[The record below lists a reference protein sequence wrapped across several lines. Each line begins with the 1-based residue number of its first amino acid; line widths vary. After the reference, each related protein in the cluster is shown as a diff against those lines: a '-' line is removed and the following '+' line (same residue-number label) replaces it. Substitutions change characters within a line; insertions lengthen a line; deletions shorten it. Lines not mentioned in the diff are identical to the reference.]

1 MPLQEQ
7 YTELPLTGGLDE
19 KANKEGNVEGFL
31 GLVNCEYIDKDS
43 VRRRRG
49 FTRVATWTQDNEQ
62 GLVASGDAL
71 AILSGTGLRPY
82 TPTAGLGT
90 VQTTYGFRHSSLGTV
105 WDAKRVVSS
114 DVAFSASYALV
125 VQNILLEEAT
135 TNWASG
141 TVTRQILWRV
151 VERSTWTTV
160 MSGVITGTGVG
171 ALHPRA
177 LASGGV
183 SPKFMIVYLEGSYGV
198 ACTLKTV
205 SLDVSTLTASA
216 AVSQDAAALTLNYSV
231 ALDAVAVGGVAY
243 IAYTKSAG
251 NIALL
256 ALNITT
262 GGGST
267 YNDTVS
273 TTTGGSLAI
282 VVHPVFDEVTVVF
295 SSTTTRI
302 DASVYP
308 KALGSRTRGTTG
320 GTPVYTGADLVSRV
334 SASTSGTASH
344 SVRVVAE
351 GILSPSLM
359 VFTYDSSSNAVAALP
374 VLSKL
379 KLATKPFLVGAR
391 VLVGAT
397 PSNAW
402 SSGFGSVVVLDTS
415 GAALYGQFA
424 FDEVGIQSDSAGLV
438 NAASAVTID
447 GTDGPFLTAVAV
459 SEEATY
465 AVGVI
470 FPVCRVRIVKL
481 DHSAGPPLPRAQLCG
496 VGFVGGAL
504 PRAWDGTRILP
515 ASFPVAPEQ
524 PSVSASGTGLTGIY
538 GYRLV
543 LEEADARGNLQ
554 LSPPSLTTTITLT
567 NQGTSVILSFPTAVW
582 SVRNIRAKLYR
593 TAASGSSFYLLRVFT
608 VLADTHTVTDALA
621 DGNLTTSELLTATN
635 DPGAELAS
643 ELGPPLAALVAHRNR
658 LFGIR
663 SDNRRTIP
671 FTKETTDPFLPQWNQ
686 VLTLEVDNT
695 AGEPRALASMDDKVL
710 IFQDSQVVAVNG
722 FGPDATGSGSFSLP
736 EVVAR
741 GTGVDDANRNS
752 VVEFP
757 GGVMFRGASG
767 IVAIGRDL
775 GLTPAGLPIQRV
787 LGSDHKVGSSSTAV
801 LAAKYLPSLE
811 QVWFLLDPTTYSGDG
826 GTSPVPVLVYSTR
839 YGRWTTYTGP
849 WSAARDVIEVAGQV
863 YVLDA
868 DGNNTHAANLFKL
881 NEVGDKADYADGVTP
896 TYFKQTLKM
905 PWFRSAG
912 RNGTQR
918 LWRVG
923 LHGESLSTVN
933 VVVKTYTQK
942 TSELGKDGETP
953 DNTYTFPGLG
963 GTVPDGG
970 FSLPLRVVGQR
981 CSAFRCDIEITP
993 VFSGSDL
1000 RLNAV
1005 SYLYGAE
1012 KGKGKAPM
1020 GRKPVAS

>member
-1 MPLQEQ
+1 MALQEQ
-7 YTELPLTGGLDE
+7 YVELPLTGGLDE

-31 GLVNCEYIDKDS
+31 GLVNCEYVDTDS

-62 GLVASGDAL
+62 GLVASGDSL
-71 AILSGTGLRPY
+71 AILSGSALRPY

-90 VQTTYGFRHSSLGTV
+90 AQTTYGFRHSSLGTV

-114 DVAFSASYALV
+114 DVAFSNNYALV

-160 MSGVITGTGVG
+160 MSGTITGTGVG

-177 LASGGV
+177 LAAGGN
-183 SPKFMIVYLEGSYGV
+183 SLKFMIVYLDGSYGV
-198 ACTLKTV
+198 ASTLKTV
-205 SLDVSTLTASA
+205 SIDVSTLTAGA
-216 AVSQDAAALTLNYSV
+216 PVSQDTSALTLNYSV
-231 ALDAVAVGGVAY
+231 ALDAVVVAGMAY
-243 IAYTKSAG
+243 IAYVKNAG
-251 NIALL
+251 NIALQAIDL
-256 ALNITT
+256 IS
-262 GGGST
+262 GGGFG

-334 SASTSGTASH
+334 SASFSGNALH

-351 GILSPSLM
+351 GILAPSLM
-359 VFTYDSSSNAVAALP
+359 IFSFDSSAATTSTLP

-379 KLATKPFLVGAR
+379 KLATKPFLVGSR

-397 PSNAW
+397 PSNSWA
-402 SSGFGSVVVLDTS
+402 SGYGSVIVLDTN
-415 GAALYGQFA
+415 GAQLYGQFA

-438 NAASAVTID
+438 NAAPAVTLD

-459 SEEATY
+459 TEESTY
-465 AVGVI
+465 AVGVV
-470 FPVCRVRIVKL
+470 FPVCRVRVVKL
-481 DHSAGPPLPRAQLCG
+481 DHSSGAPFPRAQLCG

-504 PRAWDGTRILP
+504 PRAWDGTNILP
-515 ASFPVAPEQ
+515 ASFPVAPEK
-524 PSVSASGTGLTGIY
+524 PAVSASSTGLTGVY
-538 GYRLV
+538 AYCLV
-543 LEEADARGNLQ
+543 LEESDARGNIQ
-554 LSPPSLTTTITLT
+554 LSPPSQVTTITLT
-567 NQGTSVILSFPTAVW
+567 NQGTSVVMSFPTAVW

-593 TAASGSSFYLLRVFT
+593 TAAAGSTFYLLRAFT

-621 DGNLTTSELLTATN
+621 DGNLTSSEILYTTS
-635 DPGAELAS
+635 ELAS
-643 ELGPPLAALVAHRNR
+643 ELGPPLAALVTHRNR

-671 FTKETTDPFLPQWNQ
+671 FTQETTDPFLPRWNQ

-695 AGEPRALASMDDKVL
+695 AGEPRALASLDDKVL

-722 FGPDATGSGSFSLP
+722 FGPDATGAGAFSLP

-741 GTGVDDANRNS
+741 GVGVNEANRNS

-757 GGVMFRGASG
+757 GGVMFRGPTG
-767 IVAIGRDL
+767 IMAIGRDL
-775 GLTPAGLPIQRV
+775 ALTPIGLPVQRV
-787 LGSDHKVGSSSTAV
+787 LGVDAVTGSVSTAV
-801 LAAKYLPSLE
+801 LAARYLPSRE
-811 QVWFLLDPTTYSGDG
+811 QVWLILDPSTYSGDG
-826 GTSPVPVLVYSTR
+826 GSSPVPVLVYSTR
-839 YGRWTTYTGP
+839 YGRWSTFVGP
-849 WSAARDVIEVAGQV
+849 WTAARDVIEVAGSV

-868 DGNNTHAANLFKL
+868 NGTNGAAANLFKL
-881 NEVGDKADYADGVTP
+881 NAIGDYADYADGVTP
-896 TYFKQTLKM
+896 TYFKQTLKLT
-905 PWFRSAG
+905 WFRGAG
-912 RNGTQR
+912 RDGTQR

-923 LHGESLSTVN
+923 LHGENMAGLGTVA
-933 VVVKTYTQK
+933 VKTYTQRA
-942 TSELGKDGETP
+942 SVELSKVPDTA
-953 DNTYTFPGLG
+953 DNTYTYTGVAP
-963 GTVPDGG
+963 VIQSGG

-993 VFSGSDL
+993 TSSSNNV

-1012 KGKGKAPM
+1012 KGKGKAPG